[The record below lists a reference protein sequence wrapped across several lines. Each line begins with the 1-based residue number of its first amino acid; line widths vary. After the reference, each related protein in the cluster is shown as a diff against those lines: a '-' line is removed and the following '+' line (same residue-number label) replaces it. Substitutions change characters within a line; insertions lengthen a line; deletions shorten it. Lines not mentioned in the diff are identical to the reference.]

1 MRTKAVKVENGVKP
15 PAELEK
21 LMLQNIAMDFEEDQN
36 SDSLYIPTDE
46 ELEDPSIPPVTWYQ
60 QDLDKGTPR
69 RLIERIAT
77 PEDRKKHAQLARM
90 IQASKDD
97 PNYDDSDLNRRLV
110 DSLITHPNFAD
121 LTEELKRI
129 KEGIKSKEEL
139 AALDAEAQREA
150 DEETKEL
157 STDMRQATYDAIRE
171 LQSDPEAS
179 VATAELQA
187 VLDNLPEIENMDDP
201 KFQALLSNAMTKL
214 NEDPR
219 FQAKVAGMSD
229 EIAAEEIEAK
239 KQWTNMEKDFETTV
253 RELER
258 DDNDDED
265 LPQPDADAG
274 EGGLDDLMLQMRD
287 LLKSLGGDAAI
298 EAELDAV
305 LREDPYDPNTQPDG
319 AFDSD
324 LNFEELAI
332 ELEKMI
338 KTQLP
343 RLQEEMAVPADLQ
356 AKVDKIMAD
365 PRLMEKLEFIQGLIA
380 EANLAKSEIVNIAH
394 EVAPDPYELDDSRTA
409 TLRQRMEIAR
419 QTPEHTAALDRLRV
433 KLASPFNISP
443 ALKAFNQAIELAYI
457 GANDDIRRILWR
469 AYMKAR
475 TLQTF
480 LPNMSD
486 EAWDLLYYS
495 QAVTWGA
502 NQNRQDHLRT
512 LLADMKDLGMDGPP
526 THPSVFAPGW
536 ADGPAEAGAE
546 AEVVR

>member
-1 MRTKAVKVENGVKP
+1 
-15 PAELEK
+15 
-21 LMLQNIAMDFEEDQN
+21 
-36 SDSLYIPTDE
+36 
-46 ELEDPSIPPVTWYQ
+46 
-60 QDLDKGTPR
+60 
-69 RLIERIAT
+69 
-77 PEDRKKHAQLARM
+77 
-90 IQASKDD
+90 
-97 PNYDDSDLNRRLV
+97 
-110 DSLITHPNFAD
+110 
-121 LTEELKRI
+121 
-129 KEGIKSKEEL
+129 
-139 AALDAEAQREA
+139 
-150 DEETKEL
+150 
-157 STDMRQATYDAIRE
+157 
-171 LQSDPEAS
+171 
-179 VATAELQA
+179 
-187 VLDNLPEIENMDDP
+187 
-201 KFQALLSNAMTKL
+201 
-214 NEDPR
+214 
-219 FQAKVAGMSD
+219 
-229 EIAAEEIEAK
+229 
-239 KQWTNMEKDFETTV
+239 MEKDFETTV

-332 ELEKMI
+332 ELEKM
-338 KTQLP
+338 
-343 RLQEEMAVPADLQ
+343 
-356 AKVDKIMAD
+356 MAD